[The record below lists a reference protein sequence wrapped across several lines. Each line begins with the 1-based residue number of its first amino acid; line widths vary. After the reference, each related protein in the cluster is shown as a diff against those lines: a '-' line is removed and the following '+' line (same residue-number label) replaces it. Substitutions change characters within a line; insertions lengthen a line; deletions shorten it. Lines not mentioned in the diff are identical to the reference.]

1 MQHRILAGSE
11 LEGWRIMLLNFL
23 SFEPFQYLAEGFAR
37 SDFEGTGIC
46 I

>member
-23 SFEPFQYLAEGFAR
+23 SFPGLAADTQAFLGV
-37 SDFEGTGIC
+37 GI
-46 I
+46 